1 MSKFSGKCDC
11 YDYFCGK
18 DNEYIKN
25 SDIYIG
31 RNPVPL
37 RIESHYSLAP
47 YYPFI
52 VGLACFTH
60 GNATVHLSEESY
72 VDVSEA
78 EHLGW
83 ILRDALSYY
92 KKCKRNK
99 VPYDEAEALKAV
111 CWHEPYDAHKEIVHR
126 VGMYGAKANVEGI
139 HLPTHEHDR
148 NKLLEEMMRLGWD
161 ENVARRWIWKDY
173 WLIKQ

>member
-18 DNEYIKN
+18 DDEYIKN

-83 ILRDALSYY
+83 ICALLLQ
-92 KKCKRNK
+92 K
-99 VPYDEAEALKAV
+99 VQAE
-111 CWHEPYDAHKEIVHR
+111 ESPI
-126 VGMYGAKANVEGI
+126 
-139 HLPTHEHDR
+139 
-148 NKLLEEMMRLGWD
+148 
-161 ENVARRWIWKDY
+161 
-173 WLIKQ
+173 